1 MKFSLAL
8 LCKSTTF
15 HTTWLIFAAAN
26 FWSWLRH
33 KLFPVC
39 CDQEISEG
47 FPFPFHISGGIS
59 GVSDFYLLGLMLDLF
74 TAVTVAISVTWIVK
88 LFRR

>member
-26 FWSWLRH
+26 FWSWLRR

-39 CDQEISEG
+39 CDQEISVG
-47 FPFPFHISGGIS
+47 FPFPFHISGGIA
-59 GVSDFYLLGLMLDLF
+59 GASDFYLLGLMLDLF

>member
-1 MKFSLAL
+1 MKFSLAV

-26 FWSWLRH
+26 FWSWLRR

-39 CDQEISEG
+39 CDQEISVG
-47 FPFPFHISGGIS
+47 FPFPFHISGGIA
-59 GVSDFYLLGLMLDLF
+59 GASDFYLLGLMLDLF
-74 TAVTVAISVTWIVK
+74 PAVTVAISVTWFVK

>member
-1 MKFSLAL
+1 MNFSLAVL
-8 LCKSTTF
+8 YKSTAF
-15 HTTWLIFAAAN
+15 HATWLIFAAAN

-39 CDQEISEG
+39 CDQEMSVG
-47 FPFPFHISGGIS
+47 FPFPFHISGGIA
-59 GVSDFYLLGLMLDLF
+59 GVSDFFLLGLMLDLA
-74 TAVTVAISVTWIVK
+74 TAVTVAISVTWFVK